1 MKKRT
6 IMLLSL
12 IFTMLFYS
20 IIASPLA
27 HAETGKGKMQVMVN
41 LTGEGIN
48 DNELF
53 TIVVKADD
61 LNNPMPEKAVD
72 GVLEIKLYANQRIDF
87 PDIEFNKIG
96 VYEYTIYQEANDD
109 EYTEYDGTVYKLIAY
124 VTVNEEK
131 ELEVSYNLFK
141 GNTVEKH
148 ENIVFENKYA
158 KELVEDA
165 TRPPEPEPEPPK
177 DEDLIGTGI
186 QTLASVGYVLIAMG
200 TVTLTISRKKE

>member
-1 MKKRT
+1 MKKKT
-6 IMLLSL
+6 IMIFSLL
-12 IFTMLFYS
+12 FTMLFYS
-20 IIASPLA
+20 IYSSPIT
-27 HAETGKGKMQVMVN
+27 HADTEYTGMKIMIN
-41 LTGEGIN
+41 LSGEGIN
-48 DNELF
+48 DDELF
-53 TIVVKADD
+53 TIQIKAKDA
-61 LNNPMPEKAVD
+61 NNPMPEGSVD
-72 GVLEIKLYANQRIDF
+72 GVLNLDLYANQVIDL
-87 PDIEFNKIG
+87 PKLEFDKIG
-96 VYEYTIYQEANDD
+96 VYEYTVTQIPLGN
-109 EYTEYDGTVYKLIAY
+109 EYTEYDSTVYTIIAY
-124 VTVNEEK
+124 VTVNQEQ

-148 ENIVFENKYA
+148 EHIVFENKYA